1 MCVLENL
8 VVSGLFVLQCVCV
21 HFNRMHCSAGVWTE
35 HKQDRFSHGDLP
47 FGIYYTLCG
56 NGVIS

>member
-1 MCVLENL
+1 MCFRKFGRVW
-8 VVSGLFVLQCVCV
+8 VVCFVVCVCV

-35 HKQDRFSHGDLP
+35 HKQDRFSHGDLL
-47 FGIYYTLCG
+47 FGIYYALCG